1 MFSLL
6 NVRSDKPSP
15 TGRARPAPSTTDD
28 LTTRAR
34 IRDAA
39 ISRFARDGFG
49 APLRTIAAD
58 AGVSAALVV
67 HHFGSKDGL
76 RRACDDYVFDAVRAA
91 KTDAISPQDPA
102 AGPMALFTQLAGI
115 EDYAPVFEYTLRS
128 LQAGGDLAR
137 SFVEHLTQVTL
148 EYMESGVAAGVIRPS
163 RDEAA
168 RARYLVSLSLG
179 SLLIDGALRERSE
192 PRDPEADLREYV
204 ERVML
209 PALEVFTEGLF
220 VEPTLLDAYVQHTTH
235 QEETR

>member
-1 MFSLL
+1 M
-6 NVRSDKPSP
+6 RSDNPAP
-15 TGRARPAPSTTDD
+15 TGRTRPTSSGTDD

-49 APLRTIAAD
+49 ASLRTIAAD

-76 RRACDDYVFDAVRAA
+76 RAACDEYVFDAVRHA

-102 AGPMALFTQLAGI
+102 AGPMAMFAQLAGL

-128 LQAGGDLAR
+128 LQAGGAMAS

-148 EYMESGVAAGVIRPS
+148 EYMEAGVAAGVIRPS

-168 RARYLVSLSLG
+168 RASYLVSLSVG
-179 SLLIDGALRERSE
+179 SLLVDGALRDRSE
-192 PRDPEADLREYV
+192 PRDPEDDLRDYV

-209 PALEVFTEGLF
+209 PALEIFTEGLF